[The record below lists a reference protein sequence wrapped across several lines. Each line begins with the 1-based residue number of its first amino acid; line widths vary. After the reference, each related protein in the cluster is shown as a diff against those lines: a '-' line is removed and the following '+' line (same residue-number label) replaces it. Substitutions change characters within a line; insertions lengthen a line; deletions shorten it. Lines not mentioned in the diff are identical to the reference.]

1 MKDEELKESKLLLEV
16 EIKNLQKFV
25 DPAKKIIEELEL
37 KEKLEDEDKKP
48 IPLSEE
54 EKKKLEDS
62 KSEVLLLEKE
72 IKEREDKIKDIDEE
86 LKHREEVRLQ
96 IDNSGVKDLDF
107 EEEEIH
113 QRWNR
118 ELEKHEEVKVPLI
131 DQFLHEFEFC
141 DHIEIKEELRV
152 DGVLQLDDEGLPIEV
167 VKEIKH
173 IPWDKE
179 SVLKD
184 LKLKLD
190 LDKANELVR
199 RVKVYKHN
207 KKKGEL
213 EKRLRECPGSG
224 YWNEAFGVEYEVI
237 NGDKIVKHHGHIIE
251 KWDKDDLIFF
261 EEKVKALEEAKVK
274 VDEKDK
280 KDKKLF
286 KRQSAYRE
294 VDGLLLEALV
304 EKLEEGRPE
313 KMEEYLKLRKE
324 IKDKHPL
331 ED

>member
-25 DPAKKIIEELEL
+25 DPAKKIIKELEL
-37 KEKLEDEDKKP
+37 KEE
-48 IPLSEE
+48 LSEE

-96 IDNSGVKDLDF
+96 IDNALKDFVIDEDVKESYIL
-107 EEEEIH
+107 H
-113 QRWNR
+113 Q
-118 ELEKHEEVKVPLI
+118 LK
-131 DQFLHEFEFC
+131 FC
-141 DHIEIKEELRV
+141 DHIEIKEELVV
-152 DGVLQLDDEGLPIEV
+152 DGEVQLDEEGKPIEV
-167 VKEIKH
+167 LKKIKH
-173 IPWDKE
+173 IPWEKDAII
-179 SVLKD
+179 KD

-190 LDKANELVR
+190 LDKANDLVR
-199 RVKVYKHN
+199 RIKAYKHN

-213 EKRLRECPGSG
+213 ESKLKDLTKNNV
-224 YWNEAFGVEYEVI
+224 YFLEAFGEEIVEI
-237 NGDKIVKHHGHIIE
+237 NGEKHGIHHSERIA

-261 EEKVKALEEAKVK
+261 EEKILKLELAKK
-274 VDEKDK
+274 HVDEKVK
-280 KDKKLF
+280 KEKPIKERKLEYS
-286 KRQSAYRE
+286 KI
-294 VDGLLLEALV
+294 DGLLLEALV

-313 KMEEYLKLRKE
+313 KMVEYLKLRKE

>member
-37 KEKLEDEDKKP
+37 KEE
-48 IPLSEE
+48 LSEE

-86 LKHREEVRLQ
+86 VKHREEVRLQ
-96 IDNSGVKDLDF
+96 IDNALKDF
-107 EEEEIH
+107 VIEEEIYH
-113 QRWNR
+113 
-118 ELEKHEEVKVPLI
+118 I
-131 DQFLHEFEFC
+131 LHTFKFC
-141 DHIEIKEELRV
+141 DHIEVKDEE
-152 DGVLQLDDEGLPIEV
+152 DKVLDV
-167 VKEIKH
+167 KH
-173 IPWDKE
+173 IPWEKDAII
-179 SVLKD
+179 KD

-190 LDKANELVR
+190 LDKANLLVQ
-199 RVKVYKHN
+199 KIKDYKHS

-213 EKRLRECPGSG
+213 EERLNLVTQDNG
-224 YWNEAFGVEYEVI
+224 YFLEAFEEEFEIKPDGE
-237 NGDKIVKHHGHIIE
+237 KHGIHWRDTIA
-251 KWDKDDLIFF
+251 KWDKDDLVGF
-261 EEKVKALEEAKVK
+261 EEKIKKLEDVKDK
-274 VDEKDK
+274 VDGEHAIRHK
-280 KDKKLF
+280 KIQRRNSYRQIDELLF
-286 KRQSAYRE
+286 
-294 VDGLLLEALV
+294 EALV

-313 KMEEYLKLRKE
+313 KMVEYLKLRKE

>member
-37 KEKLEDEDKKP
+37 KEE
-48 IPLSEE
+48 LSEE

-96 IDNSGVKDLDF
+96 IDNALKDVDF

-113 QRWNR
+113 KRWDR
-118 ELEKHEEVKVPLI
+118 EKEEEVEYKVPLI
-131 DQFLHEFEFC
+131 NQFLHLLEWC
-141 DHIEIKEELRV
+141 DHIDIKDEE
-152 DGVLQLDDEGLPIEV
+152 GNV
-167 VKEIKH
+167 VEKKH
-173 IPWDKE
+173 IPWKKDA
-179 SVLKD
+179 VIKD

-190 LDKANELVR
+190 LDKANDLVR
-199 RVKVYKHN
+199 RVKAYKHN

-213 EKRLRECPGSG
+213 ESKLKDLTQNNV
-224 YWNEAFGVEYEVI
+224 YFLEAFGPEIVEIKGE
-237 NGDKIVKHHGHIIE
+237 KHAVHYSDRIA
-251 KWDKDDLIFF
+251 KWDKNDLIFF
-261 EEKVKALEEAKVK
+261 EEKILKLELAKK
-274 VDEKDK
+274 HVDEKVK
-280 KDKKLF
+280 KEKPIKERKLEYS
-286 KRQSAYRE
+286 KI
-294 VDGLLLEALV
+294 DGLLLEALV

-313 KMEEYLKLRKE
+313 KMVEYLKLRKE

>member
-37 KEKLEDEDKKP
+37 KEE
-48 IPLSEE
+48 LSEE

-72 IKEREDKIKDIDEE
+72 IKEREDKVKDIDEE

-96 IDNSGVKDLDF
+96 IDNALKDFVIDEDVK
-107 EEEEIH
+107 ESYI
-113 QRWNR
+113 
-118 ELEKHEEVKVPLI
+118 
-131 DQFLHEFEFC
+131 LHELKFC
-141 DHIEIKEELRV
+141 DCIEIKDEEDKV
-152 DGVLQLDDEGLPIEV
+152 IEV
-167 VKEIKH
+167 KH
-173 IPWDKE
+173 IPWEKDAI
-179 SVLKD
+179 LKD

-190 LDKANELVR
+190 LDKANDLVR
-199 RVKVYKHN
+199 RVKDYKHN

-213 EKRLRECPGSG
+213 ESKLKDLTINNV
-224 YWNEAFGVEYEVI
+224 YFLEAFGPEIVEI
-237 NGDKIVKHHGHIIE
+237 RGQKHSVPHSDRIA
-251 KWDKDDLIFF
+251 KWDKDDLIDF
-261 EEKVKALEEAKVK
+261 EAKVLK
-274 VDEKDK
+274 LELAKKHIDEKEK
-280 KDKKLF
+280 KEKPIKERKLEYS
-286 KRQSAYRE
+286 KI
-294 VDGLLLEALV
+294 DGLLLEALV

-313 KMEEYLKLRKE
+313 KMVEYLKLRKE

>member
-25 DPAKKIIEELEL
+25 DPAKKIVEELEL
-37 KEKLEDEDKKP
+37 KEE
-48 IPLSEE
+48 LSEE

-86 LKHREEVRLQ
+86 VKHREEVRLQ
-96 IDNSGVKDLDF
+96 IDNSGIKDLDF
-107 EEEEIH
+107 EDED
-113 QRWNR
+113 
-118 ELEKHEEVKVPLI
+118 VK
-131 DQFLHEFEFC
+131 QFLHEFEFC
-141 DHIEIKEELRV
+141 DCIEIKEELV
-152 DGVLQLDDEGLPIEV
+152 IDGEAQLDEEGKPIEV
-167 VKEIKH
+167 VKDVKH
-173 IPWDKE
+173 IPWEKDAI
-179 SVLKD
+179 VKD

-190 LDKANELVR
+190 LDKANDLVR
-199 RVKVYKHN
+199 RVKGYKHN

-213 EKRLRECPGSG
+213 ERKLKDLTQNNC
-224 YWNEAFGVEYEVI
+224 NFLEAFGEELIEI
-237 NGDKIVKHHGHIIE
+237 NGEPWHVGVGQRVA
-251 KWDKDDLIFF
+251 KWDKDDLIDF
-261 EEKVKALEEAKVK
+261 EEKIVKLELAKK
-274 VDEKDK
+274 HLDEKEK
-280 KDKKLF
+280 KEKPIRLRKQEYHRIDDLLF
-286 KRQSAYRE
+286 
-294 VDGLLLEALV
+294 EALV

>member
-37 KEKLEDEDKKP
+37 KEE
-48 IPLSEE
+48 LSEE

-72 IKEREDKIKDIDEE
+72 VKEREDKIKDIDEE

-96 IDNSGVKDLDF
+96 IDNALKDF
-107 EEEEIH
+107 
-113 QRWNR
+113 
-118 ELEKHEEVKVPLI
+118 VI
-131 DQFLHEFEFC
+131 DEDVIESYILHDLKFC
-141 DHIEIKEELRV
+141 DHIEIKEELVV
-152 DGVLQLDDEGLPIEV
+152 DDEVQLDEEGKPIEV
-167 VKEIKH
+167 VKEVKH
-173 IPWDKE
+173 IPWEKDAI
-179 SVLKD
+179 LKD

-190 LDKANELVR
+190 LDKANDLVK
-199 RVKVYKHN
+199 RVKYYKHH

-213 EKRLRECPGSG
+213 ESKLKPLIENNV
-224 YWNEAFGVEYEVI
+224 YFLEAFGEEIVEIKGEKYSVSQP
-237 NGDKIVKHHGHIIE
+237 DRIE
-251 KWDKDDLIFF
+251 KWDKDDLIDF
-261 EEKVKALEEAKVK
+261 EAKVLK
-274 VDEKDK
+274 LELAKKHVDEKDK
-280 KDKKLF
+280 KEKPIKERKLEYS
-286 KRQSAYRE
+286 KI
-294 VDGLLLEALV
+294 DGLLLEALI

-313 KMEEYLKLRKE
+313 KMVEYLKLRKE

>member
-37 KEKLEDEDKKP
+37 KDE
-48 IPLSEE
+48 LSEE

-86 LKHREEVRLQ
+86 LKHREEIKLQ
-96 IDNSGVKDLDF
+96 IDNALKDVDF
-107 EEEEIH
+107 EEEEVH
-113 QRWNR
+113 KRWDR
-118 ELEKHEEVKVPLI
+118 EKEEEVEYKVPLI
-131 DQFLHEFEFC
+131 NQFLHLFEWC
-141 DHIEIKEELRV
+141 DHIDIKDEE
-152 DGVLQLDDEGLPIEV
+152 GNIIE
-167 VKEIKH
+167 KKH
-173 IPWDKE
+173 IPWEKDA
-179 SVLKD
+179 VIKD

-190 LDKANELVR
+190 LDNANLLVQ
-199 RVKVYKHN
+199 KIKDYKHN

-213 EKRLRECPGSG
+213 EGKLKDLTINNV
-224 YWNEAFGVEYEVI
+224 YFLEAFGEEVI
-237 NGDKIVKHHGHIIE
+237 EIKGEKFGLNVGDRVA
-251 KWDKDDLIFF
+251 KWDKNDLIFF
-261 EEKVKALEEAKVK
+261 EEKIKELEEAKVK
-274 VDEKDK
+274 VDAKRKKEKPI
-280 KDKKLF
+280 LE
-286 KRQSAYRE
+286 RLRAYKGI
-294 VDGLLLEALV
+294 DSLLLEALV

-313 KMEEYLKLRKE
+313 KMVEYLKLRKE